1 MEGSHWSAIPP
12 FIFEPAIKISIQDST
27 TVQGISPPYHVLI
40 YDRGAA
46 LYIYFHLKYV
56 MLLGQEGIW
65 DTECYFGPDQRFCG
79 DESQKD
85 HDQAG

>member
-1 MEGSHWSAIPP
+1 
-12 FIFEPAIKISIQDST
+12 
-27 TVQGISPPYHVLI
+27 
-40 YDRGAA
+40 
-46 LYIYFHLKYV
+46 